1 MPVSKVALGDGR
13 TLIDLTSDT
22 VDAAHLSQGYT
33 AHGPDGSAIVGT
45 LVAQNVLSGESAP
58 SSSIGSNGDIYLV
71 LSGGGSVEA
80 YPADYTASGMSSK
93 SNASACI
100 DKSADDGSSTA
111 NMYSSSSGST
121 GVVEYTFDLS
131 GIPANATIT
140 SVSCRVKAHE
150 ENSSRSAFTL
160 QLYAGDTAKG
170 SETTVSGT
178 SNTIYT
184 LTTGMWTRAEIDQL
198 VLHTEYGYYG
208 GLVAGA
214 TLTVEYSADKQASAT
229 ITATSEGWS
238 LSGNMYH
245 KEGGSWVQSS
255 IVTLNDMLARG

>member
-1 MPVSKVALGDGR
+1 MAETANISLLGATYYDVPSVVLPTAEGG
-13 TLIDLTSDT
+13 TATFSLGGGGS
-22 VDAAHLSQGYT
+22 SQR
-33 AHGPDGSAIVGT
+33 
-45 LVAQNVLSGESAP
+45 VLCGESAP
-58 SSSIGSNGDIYLV
+58 SSSVGSDGDLYMI

-80 YPADYTASGMSSK
+80 YPADYTSSGMSST

-100 DKSADDGSSTA
+100 DKSADNGSSTA
-111 NMYSSSSGST
+111 NMYSSGSGST

-131 GIPANATIT
+131 GIPANATIS

-150 ENSSRSAFTL
+150 ENASRSAFTL

-170 SETTVSGT
+170 SKTTVTGT

-184 LTTGMWTRAEIDQL
+184 LTTGTWTRAEIDQL

-214 TLTVEYSADKQASAT
+214 TLVVEYSADKQASAT
-229 ITATSEGWS
+229 LTITADGWA
-238 LSGNMYH
+238 LSGDLYQ
-245 KEGGSWVQSS
+245 KSGSTWAQVTSATLDSS
-255 IVTLNDMLARG
+255 ITRE

>member
-1 MPVSKVALGDGR
+1 MATANIRLLGATYSDVPAV
-13 TLIDLTSDT
+13 TLPTAEGGTATFSLGGGGSSQRVLCGELT
-22 VDAAHLSQGYT
+22 
-33 AHGPDGSAIVGT
+33 
-45 LVAQNVLSGESAP
+45 P
-58 SSSIGSNGDIYLV
+58 SSSVGSNGDLYMI

-80 YPADYTASGMSSK
+80 YPADYTASGMSST

-100 DKSADDGSSTA
+100 DKSADNGSSTA
-111 NMYSSSSGST
+111 NMYSSDSGST

-131 GIPANATIT
+131 GIPANAIIT

-160 QLYAGDTAKG
+160 QLYAGSTAKG
-170 SETTVSGT
+170 SKTTVSGT

-184 LTTGMWTRAEIDQL
+184 LTTGTWTRSEIDQL

-229 ITATSEGWS
+229 LTLTADGWA
-238 LSGNMYH
+238 LSGDLYQ
-245 KEGGSWVQSS
+245 KGGGAWAQVSS
-255 IVTLNDMLARG
+255 AAIEDTISRT